1 MKHLI
6 LTKHSIFATLLMSAA
21 VTAFAGGG
29 GGHNGSGRNQYPH
42 MNPVSGPQSA
52 APASVAT
59 DAPTTDV
66 AGRTATAQDPLAV
79 GGTTDYGKTRAQVRA
94 ELLEA
99 ERAGLAPV
107 SKNDY
112 PPSAATIARNR
123 ARFQQIEQARRGSD
137 QVTASGQ

>member
-6 LTKHSIFATLLMSAA
+6 LIQRSVFATLLLSAA

-29 GGHNGSGRNQYPH
+29 GGHSGSGRNQYPH
-42 MNPVSGPQSA
+42 TNPVSGPQSA

-59 DAPTTDV
+59 DATDV

-79 GGTTDYGKTRAQVRA
+79 GRTTDYGKTRAQVRA